1 MNSNPAFSRNAA
13 FRPGQVSRE
22 ELEAMYG
29 PNATKAPTS
38 AEATAPTDSASLQE
52 AYDMPAATPG
62 QTGRMTVEDTIIKT
76 IVSFAILLVGAAIG
90 WTFASLPVIIVGLV
104 GGLVLG
110 LVNTFKKVPSPGL
123 IVAYAVLQGI
133 FVGAISMFFNSMWD
147 GIVTQAIIGTL
158 GVVGIT
164 LFLFLSGRFRSS
176 ARMTKIV
183 SVAMVG
189 YLVYQVVNMVLIF
202 TGATGNAQFGLS
214 SMSIMGIPLGLIIGV
229 VVVFLAAYSLVLDFE
244 SIQIGAQRGVPAV
257 YAWQGAFG
265 ILVTVVWLYLE
276 ILRMLAII
284 RGSD

>member
-13 FRPGQVSRE
+13 FRPGQVSRA

-29 PNATKAPTS
+29 TNASKTPVSTKD
-38 AEATAPTDSASLQE
+38 DSAMLEQT
-52 AYDMPAATPG
+52 YDMPTATPG

-76 IVSFAILLVGAAIG
+76 ILAFAVLLGGAYLG
-90 WTFASLPVIIVGLV
+90 WTFASFPVMIVGLV

-110 LVNTFKKVPSPGL
+110 LVNTFKKVPSPAL
-123 IVAYAVLQGI
+123 IIAYAALEGL
-133 FVGAISMFFNSMWD
+133 FVGSISMVFNSMWD
-147 GIVTQAIIGTL
+147 GIVTQAVIGTL
-158 GVVGIT
+158 GVIGVT

-183 SVAMVG
+183 SVAMIG
-189 YLVYQVVNMVLIF
+189 YLVYQVVNMILMA
-202 TGATGNAQFGLS
+202 TGVTGNAQFGLS
-214 SMSIMGIPLGLIIGV
+214 SANIMGIPLGLIIGV

-244 SIQIGAQRGVPAV
+244 SIKIGAERGVPVV

-276 ILRMLAII
+276 ILRMLAIA
-284 RGSD
+284 RGNN

>member
-1 MNSNPAFSRNAA
+1 MNSNPAFSRNVA
-13 FRPGQVSRE
+13 FRPGQVSRS

-29 PNATKAPTS
+29 PNASTTPAAAK
-38 AEATAPTDSASLQE
+38 DDASTLEQT
-52 AYDMPAATPG
+52 YDMPAATPG

-76 IVSFAILLVGAAIG
+76 ILAFAVLIGGAYIG
-90 WTFASLPVIIVGLV
+90 WTFASFPVMIVGLV

-123 IVAYAVLQGI
+123 IIAYAVLQGV
-133 FVGAISMFFNSMWD
+133 FVGAISMVFNSMWD
-147 GIVTQAIIGTL
+147 GIVTQAVIGTL
-158 GVVGIT
+158 GVIGVT

-176 ARMTKIV
+176 ARMTKVV

-189 YLVYQVVNMVLIF
+189 YLVYQVVNMILMA
-202 TGATGNAQFGLS
+202 TGVTGNAQFGLS
-214 SMSIMGIPLGLIIGV
+214 SANIMGIPLGLIIGV

-244 SIQIGAQRGVPAV
+244 SIKLGAERGVPAV

-276 ILRMLAII
+276 ILRMIAIF
-284 RGSD
+284 RGNN

>member
-13 FRPGQVSRE
+13 FRPGQVSRS

-29 PNATKAPTS
+29 PNASKTPTATKD
-38 AEATAPTDSASLQE
+38 DSATLEQT
-52 AYDMPAATPG
+52 YDMPAATPG

-76 IVSFAILLVGAAIG
+76 ILAFAVLIGGAYIG
-90 WTFASLPVIIVGLV
+90 WTFASFPVMIVGAV
-104 GGLVLG
+104 GGLILG

-123 IVAYAVLQGI
+123 IIAYAVLQGV
-133 FVGAISMFFNSMWD
+133 FVGAISMVFNSMWD
-147 GIVTQAIIGTL
+147 GIVTQAVIGTL
-158 GVVGIT
+158 GVIGVT

-176 ARMTKIV
+176 ARMTKVV

-189 YLVYQVVNMVLIF
+189 YLVYQVVNMILM
-202 TGATGNAQFGLS
+202 ATGVTGDAQFGLS
-214 SMSIMGIPLGLIIGV
+214 SANIMGIPLGLIIGV

-244 SIQIGAQRGVPAV
+244 SIKLGAERGVPAV

-276 ILRMLAII
+276 ILRMIAIF
-284 RGSD
+284 RGND

>member
-13 FRPGQVSRE
+13 FRPGQVSRS

-29 PNATKAPTS
+29 PNASKTPATTKD
-38 AEATAPTDSASLQE
+38 DSASLEQT
-52 AYDMPAATPG
+52 YDMPAATPG

-76 IVSFAILLVGAAIG
+76 ILAFAVLFGGAYIG
-90 WTFASLPVIIVGLV
+90 WTFASFPVMIVGLV

-110 LVNTFKKVPSPGL
+110 LVNTFKKVPSPAL
-123 IVAYAVLQGI
+123 IIAYAVLQGV
-133 FVGAISMFFNSMWD
+133 FVGAISMVFNSMWD
-147 GIVTQAIIGTL
+147 GIVTQAVIGTL
-158 GVVGIT
+158 GVIGVT

-176 ARMTKIV
+176 ARMTKVV

-189 YLVYQVVNMVLIF
+189 YLVYQVVNMILM
-202 TGATGNAQFGLS
+202 ATGVTGGAQFGLS
-214 SMSIMGIPLGLIIGV
+214 SANIMGIPLGLIIGV

-244 SIQIGAQRGVPAV
+244 SIKLGAERGVPAV

-276 ILRMLAII
+276 ILRMIAIF
-284 RGSD
+284 RGND

>member
-13 FRPGQVSRE
+13 FRPGQVSRA

-29 PNATKAPTS
+29 PNASKTPVDTKDDT
-38 AEATAPTDSASLQE
+38 ATLEQ

-76 IVSFAILLVGAAIG
+76 ILAFAVLIGGAYIG
-90 WTFASLPVIIVGLV
+90 WTFASFPVMIVGLV

-110 LVNTFKKVPSPGL
+110 LVNTFKKVPSPAL
-123 IVAYAVLQGI
+123 IIAYAALEGL
-133 FVGAISMFFNSMWD
+133 FVGAISMVFNSMWD
-147 GIVTQAIIGTL
+147 GIVTQAVIGTL
-158 GVVGIT
+158 GVIGVT

-176 ARMTKIV
+176 ARMTKV
-183 SVAMVG
+183 VTVAMVG
-189 YLVYQVVNMVLIF
+189 YLVYQVVNVILM
-202 TGATGNAQFGLS
+202 ATGVTGDAQFGLS
-214 SMSIMGIPLGLIIGV
+214 SANIMGIPLGLIIGV

-244 SIQIGAQRGVPAV
+244 SIKLGAERGVPAV

-276 ILRMLAII
+276 ILRMIAIF
-284 RGSD
+284 RGND

>member
-13 FRPGQVSRE
+13 FRPGQVSRA

-29 PNATKAPTS
+29 PNASKAPV
-38 AEATAPTDSASLQE
+38 AAKDDVATLEQS
-52 AYDMPAATPG
+52 YDMPAATPG

-76 IVSFAILLVGAAIG
+76 ILAFAVLIGGAYVG
-90 WTFASLPVIIVGLV
+90 WTFASFPVLIVGLV

-123 IVAYAVLQGI
+123 IIAYAVLQGI
-133 FVGAISMFFNSMWD
+133 FVGAISMIFNSMWD
-147 GIVTQAIIGTL
+147 GIVTLAVIGTL
-158 GVVGIT
+158 GVIGVT

-176 ARMTKIV
+176 ARMTKV
-183 SVAMVG
+183 VTVAMVG
-189 YLVYQVVNMVLIF
+189 YLVYQVVNMILM
-202 TGATGNAQFGLS
+202 ATGVTGDAQFGLS
-214 SMSIMGIPLGLIIGV
+214 SANIMGIPLGLIIGV

-244 SIQIGAQRGVPAV
+244 SIKLGAERGVPAV

-276 ILRMLAII
+276 ILRMIAIF
-284 RGSD
+284 RGND

>member
-13 FRPGQVSRE
+13 FRPGQVSRS

-29 PNATKAPTS
+29 PNASTTPAAAKD
-38 AEATAPTDSASLQE
+38 DSASLEQT
-52 AYDMPAATPG
+52 YDMPAATPG

-76 IVSFAILLVGAAIG
+76 ILAFAVLIGGAYIG
-90 WTFASLPVIIVGLV
+90 WTFASFPVMIVGLV

-123 IVAYAVLQGI
+123 IIAYAVLQGV
-133 FVGAISMFFNSMWD
+133 FVGAISMVFNSMWD
-147 GIVTQAIIGTL
+147 GIVTQAVIGTL
-158 GVVGIT
+158 GVIGVT

-176 ARMTKIV
+176 ARMTKVV

-189 YLVYQVVNMVLIF
+189 YLVYQVVNMILMA
-202 TGATGNAQFGLS
+202 TGVTGNAQFGLS
-214 SMSIMGIPLGLIIGV
+214 SANIMGIPLGLIIGV

-244 SIQIGAQRGVPAV
+244 SIKLGAERGVPAV

-276 ILRMLAII
+276 ILRMIAIF
-284 RGSD
+284 RGNN

>member
-13 FRPGQVSRE
+13 FRPGQVSRA

-29 PNATKAPTS
+29 PNASTTPIAAKDNAVTL
-38 AEATAPTDSASLQE
+38 EQ

-76 IVSFAILLVGAAIG
+76 ILAFAVLIGGAYIG
-90 WTFASLPVIIVGLV
+90 WTFASFPVMIVGLV

-123 IVAYAVLQGI
+123 IIAYAVLQGI
-133 FVGAISMFFNSMWD
+133 FVGAISMVFNSMWD
-147 GIVTQAIIGTL
+147 GIVTQAVIGTL
-158 GVVGIT
+158 GVIGVT

-183 SVAMVG
+183 TVAMVG
-189 YLVYQVVNMVLIF
+189 YLVYQVVNMILMA
-202 TGATGNAQFGLS
+202 TGVTGNAQFGLS
-214 SMSIMGIPLGLIIGV
+214 SANIMGIPLGLIIGV

-244 SIQIGAQRGVPAV
+244 SIKLGAERGVPAV

-265 ILVTVVWLYLE
+265 IIVTVVWLYLE
-276 ILRMLAII
+276 ILRMIAIF
-284 RGSD
+284 RGND

>member
-13 FRPGQVSRE
+13 FRPGQVSRA

-29 PNATKAPTS
+29 TNASKTPVSTKD
-38 AEATAPTDSASLQE
+38 DSAMLEQT
-52 AYDMPAATPG
+52 YDMPTATPG

-76 IVSFAILLVGAAIG
+76 ILAFAVLLGGAYLG
-90 WTFASLPVIIVGLV
+90 WTFASFPVMIVGLV

-110 LVNTFKKVPSPGL
+110 LVNTFKKVPSPAL
-123 IVAYAVLQGI
+123 IIAYAALEGL
-133 FVGAISMFFNSMWD
+133 FVGSISMVFNSMWD
-147 GIVTQAIIGTL
+147 GIVTQAVIGTL
-158 GVVGIT
+158 GVIGVT

-183 SVAMVG
+183 SVAMIG
-189 YLVYQVVNMVLIF
+189 YLVYQVVNMILMA
-202 TGATGNAQFGLS
+202 TGVTGNAQFGLS
-214 SMSIMGIPLGLIIGV
+214 SANIMGIPLGLIIGV

-244 SIQIGAQRGVPAV
+244 SIKIGAERGVPAV

-276 ILRMLAII
+276 ILRMLAIA
-284 RGSD
+284 RGNN